1 MGKIFLF
8 TIIVLGLLF
17 LQNAYANPLSVMT
30 NKIIFAIGDDLI
42 AIGTIS
48 NTNDAATINA
58 HIYSSNGTSMNSLST
73 SSSGGSTNTF
83 SFTSTI
89 NSTYDLGSYI
99 IVLTDGVD
107 NVNMSFR
114 VVSQII
120 TLEASPINSG
130 DEIINISTSTEVQES
145 DFLGGNFTEVLNLSK
160 STPQKIHYG
169 NYFIGGKTY
178 HFVLVDQNNAT
189 VYDRLYVDDGY
200 V

>member
-1 MGKIFLF
+1 MGKILLF

-169 NYFIGGKTY
+169 NYSIGGKTY